1 MSKIKLYP
9 STKELILAAANE
21 FVNTAAEA
29 ISQKGNFSVALSGGS
44 TPQPL
49 YEYLAQ
55 DPGSDNVSWD
65 KIHFFWGDERNV
77 LPDHNDSNYNQ
88 AFQTLLKPR
97 QVPGENIHRI
107 QGELEPTIAADFYQ
121 QVVLEWFGE
130 GVPQFDLIL
139 LGMGSDG
146 HTASLFP
153 GTDPV
158 IHPESYQL
166 VAANYLYQQDTWRI
180 TMMPRLI
187 NAAKKILVMVS
198 GQSKADSLY
207 KVIKGKYLPELFP
220 IQLIQPNSG
229 DLVWMVD
236 KDAASLFEE

>member
-1 MSKIKLYP
+1 MAIIQIGPTVEDVIRK
-9 STKELILAAANE
+9 
-21 FVNTAAEA
+21 TAKQFITTAVEA
-29 ISQKGNFSVALSGGS
+29 IKHQDFFSVALSGGS

-49 YEYLAQ
+49 YEFLAK
-55 DPGSDNVSWD
+55 DPSADKLDWN
-65 KIHFFWGDERNV
+65 KIHIFWGDERNV
-77 LPDHNDSNYNQ
+77 PPDHTDSNYNQ

-97 QVPGENIHRI
+97 RVSGENIHRI

-166 VAANYLYQQDTWRI
+166 VAANYLYLQDTWRI

-187 NAAKKILVMVS
+187 NAAKNILVLVS

-207 KVIKGKYLPELFP
+207 KVIKGPYLPELFP
-220 IQLIQPNSG
+220 IQLIQPISG

-236 KDAASLFEE
+236 QDAASWLEE

>member
-1 MSKIKLYP
+1 MSKIELYP

-21 FVNTAAEA
+21 FVNTAVES
-29 ISQKGNFSVALSGGS
+29 ISQKGSFSVALSGGG

-55 DPGSDNVSWD
+55 NPGCDNVAWD

-77 LPDHNDSNYNQ
+77 LPDHTDSNYNQ

-97 QVPGENIHRI
+97 QVPVENIHRI

-121 QVVLEWFGE
+121 QAILEWFGE
-130 GVPQFDLIL
+130 GVPQFDLML

-166 VAANYLYQQDTWRI
+166 IAANYLNQQDTWRI
-180 TMMPRLI
+180 TMMPGLI
-187 NAAKKILVMVS
+187 NAAKKVLVLVS
-198 GQSKADSLY
+198 GQSKADSLD
-207 KVIKGKYLPELFP
+207 KVINGPYLPELFP
-220 IQLIQPNSG
+220 IQLIRPNSG
-229 DLVWMVD
+229 VLVWMVD
-236 KDAASLFEE
+236 QDAASLLSN